1 MESTI
6 RIEIMVKYLK
16 KRSAVADKKTFNA
29 WMYDQIDTDECIR
42 QFRENNDITERMP
55 IIKDEFVQWLG
66 TLGYRKGETD
76 GEEAAI
82 D

>member
-1 MESTI
+1 MASI
-6 RIEIMVKYLK
+6 RIEVLVKYLK

-55 IIKDEFVQWLG
+55 IIEDEFIEWLG
-66 TLGYRKGETD
+66 SLGYRRSENGKAET
-76 GEEAAI
+76 I
-82 D
+82 N